1 VEKGVPIK
9 GFEAGHAVVLKKI
22 LRSQGNFKYESVV
35 REVCCGKNQK
45 P

>member
-1 VEKGVPIK
+1 MENGVPNK
-9 GFEAGHAVVLKKI
+9 SFEAGHAVVLKKI
-22 LRSQGNFKYESVV
+22 LRSQSNFKYETVV